1 MKSVKIYN
9 VQAGFICC
17 SNFICNLHCMEYVGL
32 GNGGKWWGWWFPFK
46 KDGDACQKNEN
57 LTLKGDEFEWLR
69 RGELLEKRDK
79 RIYNKVLQSEG
90 LLLYHMLPKANEISD
105 HVLHGSAPQ
114 PRLIRMQWSMS
125 TFTARLIFSHV
136 RL

>member
-1 MKSVKIYN
+1 MECEVSNYKDLLRSSRPIMLFELHMQLELY
-9 VQAGFICC
+9 AICWA
-17 SNFICNLHCMEYVGL
+17 LDLERWEVV
-32 GNGGKWWGWWFPFK
+32 
-46 KDGDACQKNEN
+46 GDACRKNQN

-69 RGELLEKRDK
+69 RGELLEKQNK
-79 RIYNKVLQSEG
+79 RIYSKVLKSEG
-90 LLLYHMLPKANEISD
+90 PLLYHMLPKANEISD

-136 RL
+136 QL